1 MKHKKES
8 TNVKDSSKIKNSSL
22 ISSSTDSELSNSPKS
37 DYSLNNNNNNNKNG
51 HQTIVNRLMAHSQY
65 MPTMIN
71 RPNPPPQYTPNNYY
85 NKLIDVRPPPSYNF
99 PKVDNNNIFEQQPQ
113 PQQQYQQSSTNDFQQ
128 ATYAKSFD
136 FFPRNVDLF
145 SQMNNEHIARQQFEY
160 QTVQQQNLYTPNV
173 MVPSQVSPS
182 APQYIPNGSNVKFE
196 SEPDFSLPTDDSF
209 TIYPIGDFLA
219 NQTFLEDQ
227 TRYSNVSSP
236 SNDVSTDNNL
246 SLSTSSE
253 TVWANSLLNNHPQDH
268 SSPELTDL

>member
-37 DYSLNNNNNNNKNG
+37 DYSLNNNNNNIKNG

-65 MPTMIN
+65 IPTMIN
-71 RPNPPPQYTPNNYY
+71 RPNPPPQYTPINYY

-99 PKVDNNNIFEQQPQ
+99 PKIENNNIFDQQ
-113 PQQQYQQSSTNDFQQ
+113 PQQQYQQSANDLQH
-128 ATYAKSFD
+128 ANYAKSFD

-145 SQMNNEHIARQQFEY
+145 SQINTRQQFEY
-160 QTVQQQNLYTPNV
+160 QTVQQQSLYTQNL
-173 MVPSQVSPS
+173 MVQSQVSPS
-182 APQYIPNGSNVKFE
+182 APQYIPNGSNAKFDD
-196 SEPDFSLPTDDSF
+196 SFKSDADFSLPTDDSF
-209 TIYPIGDFLA
+209 TIYPVGDFLA

-253 TVWANSLLNNHPQDH
+253 TIWANSLINNHPQDH